1 MEDNKHIFKL
11 LLVVLAVYMI
21 LRICESIHVYG
32 ILAADKSQFSTS
44 DPVAASFSVYR
55 DFVTVTTGL
64 LTLFITATGIG
75 AYLSFKK
82 FRETEKEIIDKLNNE
97 HTNVVD
103 RRKQLDMYLKI
114 EEARNLSESEGAYT
128 TAINIYNNA
137 EQDFNKNYM
146 LYILR
151 GEVYSYRSK
160 TGDLTNAIGDFQ
172 TAIKLNS
179 TSSRA
184 WFGLGKARYR
194 QQVENIEN
202 TVLPR
207 ATLPTDVLASSLR
220 VSVAD
225 KLIANNTEISEA
237 IANIEKSI
245 SYNYAVASA
254 RMALGDIF
262 ASLGDVKRSIQEYKT
277 AYESN
282 PAYAACG
289 FKYALLWL
297 AGNDGEISETSAA
310 EIIKI
315 LKNASVDDV
324 YNSKAAYALLW
335 FLYERLQRYDD
346 AKTAKAMTD
355 QLIINQLFELK
366 PQ

>member
-1 MEDNKHIFKL
+1 MTDGWK
-11 LLVVLAVYMI
+11 VLSSLIGFLAIITI
-21 LRICESIHVYG
+21 LKIIESTYVYG
-32 ILAADKSQFSTS
+32 SIADKSIFDFTN
-44 DPVAASFSVYR
+44 PVAASFSVYR

-97 HTNVVD
+97 HNNVVD

-128 TAINIYNNA
+128 TAINIYNSA

-160 TGDLTNAIGDFQ
+160 TGDLINAIGDFQ

-179 TSSRA
+179 TSARA
-184 WFGLGKARYR
+184 WFGLGKARFR
-194 QQVENIEN
+194 QQIEKVEN
-202 TVLPR
+202 TALPR
-207 ATLPTDVLASSLR
+207 STIPTGVLASSLR

-225 KLIANNTEISEA
+225 KLITKNEEILGA
-237 IANIEKSI
+237 ISNIEKSI

-262 ASLGDVKRSIQEYKT
+262 ASLGDVKRSIYEYKT

-297 AGNDGEISETSAA
+297 AGNDGEISETKAA

-335 FLYERLQRYDD
+335 FLYGRLQRHDD
-346 AKTAKAMTD
+346 AKRAKAMTD

-366 PQ
+366 PR

>member
-11 LLVVLAVYMI
+11 LFVVLAGYMI

-32 ILAADKSQFSTS
+32 VLAADKTQFSTS
-44 DPVAASFSVYR
+44 DPVAASFSIYR

-64 LTLFITATGIG
+64 LTLFITATGVG

-82 FRETEKEIIDKLNNE
+82 FRETEKEIIDKLNDE
-97 HTNVVD
+97 HNNVVD

-114 EEARNLSESEGAYT
+114 EEARNLSESDGAYT

-137 EQDFNKNYM
+137 EQDFDKNYM

-160 TGDLTNAIGDFQ
+160 TGDLLNAIEDFQ

-184 WFGLGKARYR
+184 WFGLGKTRFRHY
-194 QQVENIEN
+194 IE
-202 TVLPR
+202 TVATKVLPR
-207 ATLPTDVLASSLR
+207 TSFTTA
-220 VSVAD
+220 VSVS
-225 KLIANNTEISEA
+225 KLKVSVHEKVITNSQEIFEA
-237 IANIEKSI
+237 IASIEKSI
-245 SYNYAVASA
+245 SLSYAVAPA
-254 RMALGDIF
+254 RMVLGDIF
-262 ASLGDVKRSIQEYKT
+262 ASLGDINRSIHEYKI

-282 PAYAACG
+282 PTYAACG
-289 FKYALLWL
+289 FKYALLWI
-297 AGNDGEISETSAA
+297 AGNDEVISEENAA
-310 EIIKI
+310 EIVKI

-335 FLYERLQRYDD
+335 YLYERLQRHDE
-346 AKTAKAMTD
+346 ARRAEAMTD
-355 QLIINQLFELK
+355 QLIVNQLFELR